1 MKKKSG
7 EVMLAS
13 LEAEYQSLLIAA
25 LERCAAGH
33 WGMFGQADLAHAT
46 LGKYAREKLK
56 SKDAEE
62 LLELGSSIKTLRH
75 KLGYFEPFAL
85 HDRLLKIRSSHG
97 ANTPGEAKLA
107 RAWLEELQQ
116 NPKA

>member
-13 LEAEYQSLLIAA
+13 LEAEYQSLLIAS
-25 LERCAAGH
+25 LERCASGH
-33 WGMFGQADLAHAT
+33 GGIFGQNDAVIAS
-46 LGKYAREKLK
+46 LGKYARERLQ
-56 SKDAEE
+56 STDATD

-107 RAWLEELQQ
+107 RAWLEELLQ
-116 NPKA
+116 NSEV